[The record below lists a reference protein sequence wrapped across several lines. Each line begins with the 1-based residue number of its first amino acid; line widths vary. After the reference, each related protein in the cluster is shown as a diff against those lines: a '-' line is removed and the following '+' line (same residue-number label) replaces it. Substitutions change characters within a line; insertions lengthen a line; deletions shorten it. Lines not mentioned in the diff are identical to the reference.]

1 MRHIEQWAKKKPT
14 KKTKKKKK
22 TELGLQSKWPGLG
35 SWPFVNCMT
44 LGEFLN
50 LSISLFPIDAI
61 TS

>member
-1 MRHIEQWAKKKPT
+1 MRHIEQWAKKT
-14 KKTKKKKK
+14 HKKNKKK